1 MLFKSGDNLD
11 TAVKKYI
18 AGNDQ
23 ITVFSAYIKLDQLKK
38 YNLKGNIE
46 RIVVRWEI
54 EDLVKGVSDFE
65 VLYEYCKQLNIA
77 LYRNTRIH
85 LKAIWNNENSIL
97 FGSANVTG
105 KGMGEI
111 GTNYNYELAGISNSI
126 SFDDISYLNQIIQ
139 ESELVNNSLF
149 IELKNIVDQIELP
162 KIAIPKVPTKKKMED
177 EFLLSQLPMTPS
189 PGLLLEILN
198 QPNLFS
204 LDEQLKAAHDKALYD
219 VNIKRDADDL
229 YSQLKEQFNNKPI
242 IRKLKKD
249 IMESQRFSM
258 GYGQVVRWIQAN
270 TTSVPTPMSWEI
282 KKEQFANNLYE
293 WICGFDGQY
302 TTEKPRHT
310 EVIFYNNLEN

>member
-1 MLFKSGDNLD
+1 MLFRSGDNLY
-11 TAVKKYI
+11 TAAKMYI
-18 AGNDQ
+18 AENDK
-23 ITVFSAYIKLDQLKK
+23 ITIFSAYIKLDQLEK

-85 LKAIWNNENSIL
+85 LKALWNNENSIL

-126 SFDDISYLNQIIQ
+126 SFDDISYLNHIIQ
-139 ESELVNNSLF
+139 ESELVNDSLF

-162 KIAIPKVPTKKKMED
+162 RIDFPKVPTKKKLED

-189 PGLLLEILN
+189 PELLLEILN
-198 QPNLFS
+198 QPNSFS
-204 LDEQLKAAHDKALYD
+204 LDEQLKAAHDKALYN
-219 VNIKRDADDL
+219 VNIKGNADDL
-229 YSQLKEQFNNKPI
+229 YSQLKEKFNNKPI
-242 IRKLKKD
+242 IRKLKTD
-249 IMESQRFSM
+249 IMESQRNSM
-258 GYGQVVRWIQAN
+258 GYGQVVRWIQNN

-282 KKEQFANNLYE
+282 KKEQFVNNLYE
-293 WICGFDGQY
+293 WICFLDDNFSWDA
-302 TTEKPRHT
+302 PNHT
-310 EVIFYNNLEN
+310 QIIYYRK